1 MSSIKLQSEYKDLD
15 KYDQYGYTCYYKKNT
30 KLYHNPYGPAVIS
43 KSGYKEYYIEDRLHR
58 LDGPAMIYSNDEGQ
72 GAYYINNKRLT
83 KKQFETHPER
93 LKYLGKEHL
102 ICVG

>member
-1 MSSIKLQSEYKDLD
+1 MFKIRLQSEYSDLD
-15 KYDQYGYTCYYKKNT
+15 KYEFDDGDIIYYKKGT
-30 KLYHNPYGPAVIS
+30 IIWHNPYGPAFLKKDGS
-43 KSGYKEYYIEDRLHR
+43 KF
-58 LDGPAMIYSNDEGQ
+58 
-72 GAYYINNKRLT
+72 YYINNKRLT